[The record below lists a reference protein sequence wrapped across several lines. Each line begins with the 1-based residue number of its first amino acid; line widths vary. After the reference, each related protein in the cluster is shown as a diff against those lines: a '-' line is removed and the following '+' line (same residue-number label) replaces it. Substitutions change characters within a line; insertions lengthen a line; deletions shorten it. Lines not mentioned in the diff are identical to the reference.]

1 MKKKVAVILS
11 GCGFKD
17 GSEIHEATCTLLA
30 LSQHGV
36 EYQCFAP
43 NRLSFA
49 VNHLTMQPESEKRNI
64 LTEAARIA
72 RGKIL
77 AVAALK
83 VENFA
88 ALIFPGGFGAATQ
101 LCNFASAGENCE
113 VDADVAHVV
122 AEFVKAKKP
131 IGAICI
137 APAMLAKALELVGVQ
152 ARLTIGD
159 EVETAQKVEM
169 MGHSHV
175 MCSSVDCVVDEAHQ
189 VVTTPAYMNAQNIAE
204 VYQGVT
210 KLVEQVL
217 FLAK

>member
-1 MKKKVAVILS
+1 MAKKVAVVLS

-17 GSEIHEATCTLLA
+17 GSEIHEATCALLA
-30 LSQHGV
+30 LSQQGV

-72 RGKIL
+72 RGKIQ

-83 VENFA
+83 VESFA

-113 VDADVAHVV
+113 VDADVARVI
-122 AEFVKAKKP
+122 ADFVKAKKP

-152 ARLTIGD
+152 ANLTIGD
-159 EVETAQKVEM
+159 EAETAQKIEA
-169 MGHSHV
+169 MGHTHV
-175 MCSSVDCVVDEAHQ
+175 NCAAVDCVVDEARKM
-189 VVTTPAYMNAQNIAE
+189 VTTPAYMNAKNIAE
-204 VYQGVT
+204 VYQGVA